1 MIVVASRYTSAYKQ
15 LVNNPRFKQFI
26 SDRLRFAQWKSRQSQ
41 IKMNSRDKINIP
53 RKIVV
58 SMGESDYKTII

>member
-1 MIVVASRYTSAYKQ
+1 MSSRYTLAYRK
-15 LVNNPRFKQFI
+15 LVNDPRFKQFI

-41 IKMNSRDKINIP
+41 IKINSRDKNINIP

-58 SMGESDYKTII
+58 STGESDYKTII

>member
-1 MIVVASRYTSAYKQ
+1 MSSRYTLAYRK
-15 LVNNPRFKQFI
+15 LVNDPRFKQFI

-58 SMGESDYKTII
+58 STGESDYKTII